1 MELIL
6 LGVLILLNGA
16 FAMSEI
22 AVVSSR
28 KARLQRL
35 VDDGMPG
42 AGMAMTLHEAPSNF
56 LSTIQ
61 VGITSVGILSGA
73 IGEAALAD
81 PLQAWIAQAPL
92 LARVQAQLVGP
103 QAGGSLS
110 AELQPRI
117 ETDGG
122 LHRVLLGALPER
134 EAAATLAARVAT
146 LLGGDIVTYVVL
158 R

>member
-1 MELIL
+1 MQL
-6 LGVLILLNGA
+6 GA
-16 FAMSEI
+16 FA
-22 AVVSSR
+22 
-28 KARLQRL
+28 
-35 VDDGMPG
+35 G
-42 AGMAMTLHEAPSNF
+42 AER
-56 LSTIQ
+56 
-61 VGITSVGILSGA
+61 
-73 IGEAALAD
+73 
-81 PLQAWIAQAPL
+81 AQEL
-92 LARVQAQLVGP
+92 LARVQAELVGP
-103 QAGGSLS
+103 QAGSLS